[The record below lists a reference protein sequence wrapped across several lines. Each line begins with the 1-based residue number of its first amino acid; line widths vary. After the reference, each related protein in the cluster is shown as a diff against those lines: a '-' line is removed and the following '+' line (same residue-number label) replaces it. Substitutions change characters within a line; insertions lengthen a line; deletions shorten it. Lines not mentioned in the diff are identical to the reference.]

1 MFSSHPIMLSR
12 FFDQLDIISIYFNIS
27 YFNFSDTRKKSFKLA
42 SKDITRFIH
51 SFVPSITH
59 RTSFIVLYA
68 FPSYLSEIRKI
79 IVSSGGLQRVR
90 LIEDTDILSSS
101 WKKKKKSGTFYV
113 NEFKVSG
120 RLGRD
125 NVKKLVHVI

>member
-1 MFSSHPIMLSR
+1 MLSR

-51 SFVPSITH
+51 SFVQLRIEQVSLFCTRFLRI
-59 RTSFIVLYA
+59 
-68 FPSYLSEIRKI
+68 SEIRKI

>member
-1 MFSSHPIMLSR
+1 MFSGHPITPSR

-27 YFNFSDTRKKSFKLA
+27 YFNFSDTRKK
-42 SKDITRFIH
+42 IVQTRERYYKIH
-51 SFVPSITH
+51 SLVRSIAH